1 MYKFLFTGKWM
12 GYLLLAAVFA
22 TACVGLGRWQ
32 FDRRTEVVTNINKIK
47 NNYSATPLGID
58 QARGQFQKLDP
69 AMEWTPVS
77 LKGHYETAD
86 QRVVR
91 NRPLNGHP
99 GYEVV
104 VPLKLVSGDTVII
117 DRGWLPIGNREA
129 GHPDTVPQPVS
140 GQVTV
145 VARLRPAEPQVNR
158 GAPAGQLASIDLT
171 NYAKELDY
179 PILTGAYGELATESP
194 AAVVNPA
201 GFAMPSIDEGSHLS
215 YAMQWFA
222 FGVLAFVGFGY
233 AARQQVRTDQMAA
246 EAGVE
251 EAEEIYGRGSKFQPR
266 RKPLPRPVNRNG
278 KPRRATAE
286 ETEDALLDAQGF

>member
-32 FDRRTEVVTNINKIK
+32 FDRRTEVVNNINKIK
-47 NNYSATPLGID
+47 NNYSAAPLDIA
-58 QARGQFQKLDP
+58 QARGQFQTLNP

-77 LKGHYETAD
+77 LRGIYDTAD

-117 DRGWLPIGNREA
+117 DRGWLPIGNREG

-140 GQVTV
+140 GPVTV
-145 VARLRPAEPQVNR
+145 VARLRPSEPQVNR
-158 GAPAGQLASIDLT
+158 GAPAGQLASIDLE
-171 NYAKELDY
+171 NYAKELGY

-194 AAVVNPA
+194 AAAVNPT

-222 FGVLAFVGFGY
+222 FGVLAFVGYGY
-233 AARQQVRTDQMAA
+233 AARQQVRADQMAA
-246 EAGVE
+246 EDGVE
-251 EAEEIYGRGSKFQPR
+251 ESEEIYGRGSKFQPR
-266 RKPLPRPVNRNG
+266 RKPLPRRVRRNG